1 MWYVRSLLLILIA
14 NVVCLHS
21 DTGDFN
27 TSDLPVE
34 VPVGSIQACFQ
45 FEAIDDEIVE
55 NDEAVSLIVDTLN
68 PYDTIA
74 SDSTIIIS
82 DNDGR

>member
-1 MWYVRSLLLILIA
+1 M

-34 VPVGSIQACFQ
+34 ISAGLTQACFQ

-55 NDEAVSLIVDTLN
+55 SDETVSLIIDTLN
-68 PYDTIA
+68 PYDTMD
-74 SDSTIIIS
+74 SNSTIIIS